1 MSLCVGDAT
10 GRQVW
15 RVKLTVLGGSGAW
28 PTAVAACSGY
38 LVRHEDTT
46 ILIDPGYSVF
56 PRLLEECRAGE
67 VDAVLISHAHPDHC
81 ADLNPLLR
89 ARVLGAEHPPVLPVW
104 APEGSLDRILDLD
117 PVRMLRRGIE
127 VNSLT
132 DGGTVRIGPIRVRA
146 RTLPHHV
153 TNLGFRLEA
162 DGDVLA
168 YSGDSGDCAARI
180 ELARDADVYLAEA
193 TYVDQVPGGDA
204 PYLCTVRQVARQAAI
219 ARPQVTL
226 LTHLW
231 PDASA
236 EHALATARAEG
247 LEGVQLATPGLTV
260 DLGRIGV
267 ASLPRRAAGEQIPAG
282 AITAL
287 PRRAR
292 RI

>member
-1 MSLCVGDAT
+1 M
-10 GRQVW
+10 
-15 RVKLTVLGGSGAW
+15 KLTVLGGSGAW
-28 PTAVAACSGY
+28 PTATAACSGY

-46 ILIDPGYSVF
+46 ILIDPGYAVF
-56 PRLLEECRAGE
+56 PRLLEECRAGD
-67 VDAVLISHAHPDHC
+67 VDAVLITHAHPDHC

-89 ARVLGAEHPPVLPVW
+89 ARVLGAERPPVLPVW
-104 APEGSLDRILDLD
+104 APEGSLQRILDLD
-117 PVRMLRRGIE
+117 PVRVVRRGME
-127 VNSLT
+127 LNSLV
-132 DGGTVRIGPIRVRA
+132 DGASIRIGPVRVRA
-146 RTLPHHV
+146 RGLPHHV

-168 YSGDSGDCAARI
+168 YTGDSGDCAARI

-204 PYLCTVRQVARQAAI
+204 PYLCTVRQVARQASI
-219 ARPQVTL
+219 ARPQVTV

-231 PDASA
+231 PDASSD
-236 EHALATARAEG
+236 HALATARAEG
-247 LEGVQLATPGLTV
+247 LENVQLAKPGLTI

-267 ASLPRRAAGEQIPAG
+267 ASLPRRAAGEQVPAG